1 MNRFSFDCHVFCKT
15 KAIFGVLCK
24 ELPMSVVRVSC
35 PHCSFTRE
43 VSFDKLPEQPV
54 NATCPKCKQVFQFQR
69 PAVASS
75 SPPDP
80 PQDSPLLSMSPPPL
94 PPPLPKPASST
105 RPQAGRSMLSRDLLS
120 VGDLFTTTWELYK
133 QRWLLLIGI
142 FLATGIACVVPP
154 MLVTV
159 VMGSFA
165 KGSFGGTVALI
176 MAFGIAL
183 VITFTIV
190 CWGMAAAVSAA
201 VDEKLG
207 FNDAFTRAKGCWIS
221 LAWVS
226 TLYSFIV
233 GGASLLLLV
242 PGILTGVWFFACA
255 YLVVAEDSRG
265 MDALLKSKALVDGR
279 FGPVLG
285 RLFLVWLLGIVLGMI
300 PLIGPIFS
308 LLVAPF
314 SMLYSV
320 VLYRNLSETAGTF
333 SYSATDGT
341 KAAWLLFGLAG
352 YLLVPILIFTLM
364 GAAFFSHFQPLF
376 NVMMKNA
383 RKGNQ
388 IQLVI
393 PDVGHGARLRSL
405 PGTLA
410 DTAR

>member
-1 MNRFSFDCHVFCKT
+1 
-15 KAIFGVLCK
+15 
-24 ELPMSVVRVSC
+24 MSVVRVSC

-43 VSFDKLPEQPV
+43 VPFDKLPEQPV

-69 PAVASS
+69 PAVPPTA
-75 SPPDP
+75 PPDP
-80 PQDSPLLSMSPPPL
+80 PQDNPPFSMSPPPL
-94 PPPLPKPASST
+94 PPPVSKPVSAP
-105 RPQAGRSMLSRDLLS
+105 RPQPGRSLFSKELLS
-120 VGDLFTTTWELYK
+120 VGDLFAATWELYK

-142 FLATGIACVVPP
+142 FVATGIACVVPP
-154 MLVTV
+154 MLIAVI
-159 VMGSFA
+159 MGSFA

-183 VITFTIV
+183 IITFAIV

-207 FNDAFTRAKGCWIS
+207 FNDAFTRAKGCWVS

-233 GGASLLLLV
+233 GGASLLFLI
-242 PGILTGVWFFACA
+242 PGMLTGIWFFACA

-279 FGPVLG
+279 FWSVTG
-285 RLFLVWLLGIVLGMI
+285 RLLLVWLVGMVLGLI

-314 SMLYSV
+314 SMLYAV
-320 VLYRNLSETAGTF
+320 VLYRNLSETAGTL

-341 KAAWLLFGLAG
+341 KAAWLLLGLVG
-352 YLLVPILIFTLM
+352 YLLVPFLIFTLL
-364 GAAFFSHFQPLF
+364 GAAFFDNFTPMFKSF
-376 NVMMKNA
+376 MMQGRHENYML
-383 RKGNQ
+383 
-388 IQLVI
+388 ID
-393 PDVGHGARLRSL
+393 PSL
-405 PGTLA
+405 LMKSFFP
-410 DTAR
+410 